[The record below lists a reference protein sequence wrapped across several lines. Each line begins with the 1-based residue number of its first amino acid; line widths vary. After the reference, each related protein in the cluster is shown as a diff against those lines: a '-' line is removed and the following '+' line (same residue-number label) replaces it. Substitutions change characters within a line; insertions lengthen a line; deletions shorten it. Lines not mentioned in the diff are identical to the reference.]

1 MFDFKVAYTTLLR
14 IYSLVFKG
22 NTEADYYSYQEAKKA
37 VAGFQGRQIGTL
49 ETLEHISKNH
59 KITSFKRRKILDLG
73 IYPWHFLDKHGDLNH
88 LENPMK
94 LILKKLDLLGVL
106 ETD

>member
-1 MFDFKVAYTTLLR
+1 M
-14 IYSLVFKG
+14 
-22 NTEADYYSYQEAKKA
+22 
-37 VAGFQGRQIGTL
+37 
-49 ETLEHISKNH
+49 
-59 KITSFKRRKILDLG
+59 G
-73 IYPWHFLDKHGDLNH
+73 IYAWCFLDKNGDLNH